1 MAYPIRLSAGWDLI
15 RIEGYSRSNNRR
27 YSVVM
32 VKTTSEVNDNA
43 IQPAD
48 KGTGFLFW
56 GWIVVTILNLGMVS
70 VSLAI
75 FAP

>member
-1 MAYPIRLSAGWDLI
+1 MS
-15 RIEGYSRSNNRR
+15 RI
-27 YSVVM
+27 
-32 VKTTSEVNDNA
+32 TSEIADNA
-43 IQPAD
+43 GEPVD

-56 GWIVVTILNLGMVS
+56 GWIVVTLLNLGMVT

>member
-1 MAYPIRLSAGWDLI
+1 M
-15 RIEGYSRSNNRR
+15 E
-27 YSVVM
+27 
-32 VKTTSEVNDNA
+32 KTTLAINDGA

-48 KGTGFLFW
+48 NGAGFLFW

-75 FAP
+75 FSP

>member
-1 MAYPIRLSAGWDLI
+1 MAYPIRLSAGWDLT

-32 VKTTSEVNDNA
+32 VKTTSEVKDNA